1 MPTIKIEH
9 PCYRITGELIENGWR
24 VTCAYPDGTH
34 CDIAEYDDEGKLVT
48 VISETLIE
56 DDNCTELYIRQHY
69 IPWQGVYDEGGEED
83 ASA

>member
-1 MPTIKIEH
+1 MPTLTIEH
-9 PCYRITGELIENGWR
+9 PCYLADGSLVENGWR
-24 VTCAYPDGTH
+24 VGAKYPDGTH

-56 DDNCTELYIRQHY
+56 DENCDYNYIYTHY
-69 IPWQGVYDEGGEED
+69 RPWQGVYEGGEDD

>member
-24 VTCAYPDGTH
+24 VTCAYPDGSH
-34 CDIAEYDDEGKLVT
+34 CDIAEYDDEGELVT

-56 DDNCTELYIRQHY
+56 DENCDYNYIYTHY
-69 IPWQGVYDEGGEED
+69 RPWEGVYDEGEVSED
-83 ASA
+83 A

>member
-1 MPTIKIEH
+1 MPTIRIEH

-24 VTCAYPDGTH
+24 VTCAYPDGSH

-48 VISETLIE
+48 IISETLIE

-69 IPWQGVYDEGGEED
+69 IPWQGVYDEGGEDD